1 MRWPVET
8 KYGEMKLK
16 LEAENFSGRTEIAIR
31 QDFYITAMLSNVIA
45 VAAREAQPAVDLAR
59 KGKNNR
65 HRYKINVN
73 HAIGTFKDRF
83 ILALLEP
90 RDEERAT
97 KMDEIIRLL
106 CEHVIP
112 ERKGRAVP
120 RNSSPRKAR
129 FHHNMKS
136 NC

>member
-1 MRWPVET
+1 
-8 KYGEMKLK
+8 
-16 LEAENFSGRTEIAIR
+16 
-31 QDFYITAMLSNVIA
+31 MLSNVIA

-59 KGKNNR
+59 EGKNNK

-73 HAIGTFKDRF
+73 HAIGTFKDHF

-97 KMDEIIRLL
+97 KTDKIIRLL

-120 RNSSPRKAR
+120 RNPSPRKAR